1 MNTKAVLAVV
11 GLFGT
16 PLAVY
21 AQSVTYDFTGT
32 GEICT
37 QAEVGTDFT
46 CVTSQTFTGTLTI
59 DVLADGPNGPDGYT
73 YGGILAYDSNGWARS
88 HFVIRW
94 DSDEFD
100 VTPVPGL
107 QSSFS
112 TAAVE
117 NDAQLEARDVPHDS
131 LLIGTDY
138 FGESSGATCGRGV
151 VLYRWTTELSWLTDL
166 SFDLSVA
173 LAPGTDAINSLSFD
187 NYTLSC
193 TGTSAGDFDR
203 ANFYG
208 RVALTSLTPRTSV
221 AIDIKPG
228 NLSNSINPRN
238 KGAILVA
245 VLGSGEFDATQVDSS
260 TVRFG
265 PGNASPVRDGRVAD
279 VNGDGYPDMLFHF
292 STQTTGMTC
301 GSDSASLSGKTF
313 SDQTFEGS
321 DSIRTVGC
329 KK

>member
-1 MNTKAVLAVV
+1 MAMNTKAVLAVV

-37 QAEVGTDFT
+37 LSEIGFT
-46 CVTSQTFTGTLTI
+46 CTSQTFTGTLAI
-59 DVLADGPNGPDGYT
+59 DVLAEGPSGPDGYT
-73 YGGILAYDSNGWARS
+73 YGGILAYDENGWVRS

-94 DSDEFD
+94 DSEEFD

-117 NDAQLEARDVPHDS
+117 NDAQLEASDVIHDR

-138 FGESSGATCGRGV
+138 FGESSGETCERGA
-151 VLYRWTTELSWLTDL
+151 VLERWTTELSWLSDL
-166 SFDLSVA
+166 SFDLSVG
-173 LAPGTDAINSLSFD
+173 LAPGSDAIN
-187 NYTLSC
+187 TLGFVNFTRSC
-193 TGTSAGDFDR
+193 SGTSADDFDR
-203 ANFYG
+203 TNFYG
-208 RVALTSLTPRTSV
+208 RVELTSLTPRTSV

-228 NLSNSINPRN
+228 SLSNSINPRN
-238 KGAILVA
+238 KGAIPVA

-260 TVRFG
+260 TARFG
-265 PGNASPVRDGRVAD
+265 PGHASPVRDGRVED
-279 VNGDGYPDMLFHF
+279 VNGDGYADMLFHF
-292 STQTTGMTC
+292 STQTTGITC

-313 SDQTFEGS
+313 SDQTFEAS